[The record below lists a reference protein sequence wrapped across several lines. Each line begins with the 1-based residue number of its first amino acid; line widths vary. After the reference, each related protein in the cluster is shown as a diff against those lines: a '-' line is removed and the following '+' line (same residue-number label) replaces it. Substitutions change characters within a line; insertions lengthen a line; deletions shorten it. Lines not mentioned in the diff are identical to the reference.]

1 MDNEC
6 WSGSLWH
13 HPHVISLHWTDLT
26 RENDVPSAEGWVSPA
41 AGCRVLAALCARQDL
56 VSAGHPEDKIVKAG
70 TREQSQ
76 GTARLE
82 ILQLL
87 NLAAGI
93 NSPEDKI
100 VKAGTREQSQS
111 TARLEILQ

>member
-1 MDNEC
+1 MLVRL
-6 WSGSLWH
+6 SVA
-13 HPHVISLHWTDLT
+13 PPT
-26 RENDVPSAEGWVSPA
+26 RHSTTLDRSYQENDVVSAEGWVSPA
-41 AGCRVLAALCARQDL
+41 AGCRVLAALCARQGL

-87 NLAAGI
+87 NMLQ
-93 NSPEDKI
+93 E
-100 VKAGTREQSQS
+100 S
-111 TARLEILQ
+111 THLKTK

>member
-1 MDNEC
+1 M
-6 WSGSLWH
+6 
-13 HPHVISLHWTDLT
+13 
-26 RENDVPSAEGWVSPA
+26 
-41 AGCRVLAALCARQDL
+41 RV
-56 VSAGHPEDKIVKAG
+56 GGVKSG
-70 TREQSQ
+70 TREPSQ

-100 VKAGTREQSQS
+100 VKAGTREQSQG